1 MIPVSLPMST
11 FMHQVGGIG
20 GVEWLFIIIIIL
32 VLFFGVKRIPEIA
45 RSVGKASAEYEKAR
59 IQAKNELEQVQIQK
73 NTNDKAAAAAEDR
86 KKLESI
92 AKVLD
97 IDSKNKSDDA
107 LLAAIE
113 SEITRG
119 KHSV

>member
-1 MIPVSLPMST
+1 MST

-32 VLFFGVKRIPEIA
+32 VLFFGVKKIPEIA

-59 IQAKNELEQVQIQK
+59 IQAKHELEQVQLQK
-73 NTNDKAAAAAEDR
+73 NTNDKAAAAEDR

-97 IDSKNKSDDA
+97 IDSTNKSDDELRA
-107 LLAAIE
+107 SIE
-113 SEITRG
+113 SEITKG

>member
-1 MIPVSLPMST
+1 
-11 FMHQVGGIG
+11 MHQVGGIG

-32 VLFFGVKRIPEIA
+32 VLFFGVKKIPEIA

-59 IQAKNELEQVQIQK
+59 IQAKHELEQVQLQK

-97 IDSKNKSDDA
+97 IDSTNKSDDELRA
-107 LLAAIE
+107 SIE
-113 SEITRG
+113 SEITKG